1 MYHVSKIKETKS
13 QVSQTI
19 NIRKI
24 LGRSP
29 TEAEKQSIGQALI
42 DRIIDRTE
50 SGKGL
55 NGKNLKSPYSDA
67 YADSL
72 DFKAFGKS
80 KNKVN
85 MTLTG
90 DMLASI
96 DILSS
101 TRDTI
106 TIGIEGDEAPKAFNH
121 QTGDT
126 VPKRRFF
133 GVTRKDI
140 ETAVSNNEGPSD
152 PSEQSSFVDRALS
165 VLLESFEDGES

>member
-1 MYHVSKIKETKS
+1 MAKIKETQS

-19 NIRKI
+19 NIKEI
-24 LGRSP
+24 LGRTP

-42 DRIIDRTE
+42 DRIIERTE

-55 NGKNLKSPYSDA
+55 SGKNLKSPYSKE

-72 DFKAFGKS
+72 EFKAFGKS
-80 KNKVN
+80 RGKVN

-96 DILSS
+96 DILRS

-106 TIGIEGDEAPKAFNH
+106 TIGIEGDQAAKAFNH

-133 GVTRKDI
+133 GVTQKDI
-140 ETAVSNNEGPSD
+140 RTAVSNNEGPSE
-152 PSEQSSFVDRALS
+152 PAEPGSFVDRALS
-165 VLLESFEDGES
+165 ILLGDSDNDTSES